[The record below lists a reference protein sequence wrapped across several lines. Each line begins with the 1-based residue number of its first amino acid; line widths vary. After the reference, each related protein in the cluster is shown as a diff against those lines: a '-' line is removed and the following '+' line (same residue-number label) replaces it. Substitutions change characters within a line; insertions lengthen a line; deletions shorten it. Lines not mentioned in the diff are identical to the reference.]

1 MDKLDRLIK
10 NIRNHFLH
18 VNNILNDITINKVDY
33 KEFEGILTN
42 ANKEN
47 RNLSAKIN
55 KSDNESNNLK
65 NEMTNFIK
73 RMLKIYLKFFLETII
88 CNQIKYI
95 QYLFFTK
102 YHLID

>member
-1 MDKLDRLIK
+1 
-10 NIRNHFLH
+10 
-18 VNNILNDITINKVDY
+18 
-33 KEFEGILTN
+33 
-42 ANKEN
+42 
-47 RNLSAKIN
+47 
-55 KSDNESNNLK
+55 
-65 NEMTNFIK
+65 MTNFKK